1 MKVEVS
7 SGELLD
13 KFSILELKLKNIT
26 DDKKLIN
33 VRKEFASLSPMVK
46 KIFKK
51 FGKDLIVLYDN
62 LCEINGQLWNI
73 EDDIRECERHKQFGD
88 RFIELARAV
97 YFTNDKR
104 SDVKKLINKL
114 TGSGFIEEKS
124 YENYQ

>member
-1 MKVEVS
+1 
-7 SGELLD
+7 
-13 KFSILELKLKNIT
+13 
-26 DDKKLIN
+26 
-33 VRKEFASLSPMVK
+33 MVK
-46 KIFKK
+46 KIFQK